1 MATWTDPATIN
12 TSPDS
17 PVTSEFG
24 TAALENPEAIAE
36 GAAGAPRVIYGAKT
50 VGAYTF
56 GYSTA
61 GDQGPG
67 DTVAGSTLRAT
78 SALRGMSGAAFTSS
92 WNFTHSGTLSGT
104 WECMGEFTEIEA
116 AGVDARGSTLWLRI
130 S

>member
-1 MATWTDPATIN
+1 MATWTDPATIPTN
-12 TSPDS
+12 PND
-17 PVTSEFG
+17 PLTSEFG
-24 TAALENPEAIAE
+24 TAALENPEALAE

-78 SALRGMSGAAFTSS
+78 SALRGMPGSSFTGGWAFTQ
-92 WNFTHSGTLSGT
+92 SGTLPGT
-104 WECMGEFTEIEA
+104 WECMGEFTETDTSWAEA
-116 AGVDARGSTLWLRI
+116 NGSTLWLRI